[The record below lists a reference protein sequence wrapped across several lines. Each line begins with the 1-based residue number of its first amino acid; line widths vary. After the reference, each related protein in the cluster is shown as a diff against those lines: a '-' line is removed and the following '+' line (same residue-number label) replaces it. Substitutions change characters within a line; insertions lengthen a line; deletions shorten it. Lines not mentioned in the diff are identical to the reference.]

1 MEILENKKI
10 EIIEQ
15 IGEDGLRKL
24 KFSKFLKLIENQLQD
39 LCIYYNIKQVHQLV
53 QNIFNIPISRPLFYR
68 YCAKNLKKDEKLEPI
83 KKDKK
88 LNVDVSQPKTKGN
101 SEKGKLMIA
110 QTTELKDDGQLKV
123 ADKSE
128 FI

>member
-1 MEILENKKI
+1 MENLQKRKE
-10 EIIEQ
+10 ELVGQ
-15 IGEDGLRKL
+15 IGEDEIKKL
-24 KFSKFLKLIENQLQD
+24 MKVKLLKLIQNEIQELLN
-39 LCIYYNIKQVHQLV
+39 YWNIKQVHQLV
-53 QNIFNIPISRPLFYR
+53 QDVFNIPISRPLFYR

-88 LNVDVSQPKTKGN
+88 LNVDVSQPKTKEN
-101 SEKGKLMIA
+101 SEKGQLMIA
-110 QTTELKDDGQLKV
+110 KTTELKDDGQLKV

>member
-15 IGEDGLRKL
+15 IGEDRLKKL
-24 KFSKFLKLIENQLQD
+24 KFSKLLKLIQNEIQELLN
-39 LCIYYNIKQVHQLV
+39 YWNIKQVHELV
-53 QNIFNIPISRPLFYR
+53 QDVFNIPISRPLFYR

-88 LNVDVSQPKTKGN
+88 LNVDVSQPKTKEN
-101 SEKGKLMIA
+101 SEKGQLMIA

>member
-15 IGEDGLRKL
+15 IGEDRLKKL
-24 KFSKFLKLIENQLQD
+24 KFSKLLKLIQNEIQELLN
-39 LCIYYNIKQVHQLV
+39 YWNIKQVHELV
-53 QNIFNIPISRPLFYR
+53 QDVFNIPISSPLFYR

-101 SEKGKLMIA
+101 SEKGKLMFA
-110 QTTELKDDGQLKV
+110 QTTELKDDVLLKG